1 VCYQIDEHAPLVFTW
16 IDKVLLHLVT
26 RREPDRLHDG
36 GFFYRLLPNLLCGG
50 RQAAYS
56 RVPRLSG
63 MNEDLQRGLVDQLL
77 SAAEETASSI
87 GSRSF
92 SFLYVDA
99 DDAILRE
106 RLRAANFAEFFHTYR
121 CVLDISWSDFD
132 GYLGQFSSY
141 RRVVIRRELRKLGDA
156 GVVTEIRQLTEDLMP
171 ILVELELQLVRKYG
185 GPRTREQ
192 LERNL
197 RTLAVYLP
205 HESVVA
211 MAACGDVIRGF
222 AALAHWRQELYPRNV
237 SFDYGFQ
244 RKLPLYFAVVFYEP
258 VKYAIRNGV
267 KRIEYG
273 IGSLDAKISRGCR
286 GVPLYGYVK
295 PDEYEQNEL
304 KLLLAGL
311 REQVPIG
318 SGVDP

>member
-1 VCYQIDEHAPLVFTW
+1 
-16 IDKVLLHLVT
+16 
-26 RREPDRLHDG
+26 
-36 GFFYRLLPNLLCGG
+36 
-50 RQAAYS
+50 
-56 RVPRLSG
+56 LSG
-63 MNEDLQRGLVDQLL
+63 
-77 SAAEETASSI
+77 ST
-87 GSRSF
+87 
-92 SFLYVDA
+92 
-99 DDAILRE
+99 
-106 RLRAANFAEFFHTYR
+106 
-121 CVLDISWSDFD
+121 
-132 GYLGQFSSY
+132 
-141 RRVVIRRELRKLGDA
+141 
-156 GVVTEIRQLTEDLMP
+156 
-171 ILVELELQLVRKYG
+171 G

-286 GVPLYGYVK
+286 VVPLYGYVK